1 MRVILYIFTNW
12 TNIERAWE
20 IKSYIVTLK
29 WVLICPG
36 IAGDCNTRNCTQLMS
51 CRVTNVPCDCSA
63 RKCEQLEE
71 TSNQVHGQVWEH
83 GANLLGYERQSPQQ
97 GPSHVSNG
105 FFHPLEVA
113 PEPTLQ
119 IGYDAVCTCS
129 LLPVIR

>member
-1 MRVILYIFTNW
+1 
-12 TNIERAWE
+12 
-20 IKSYIVTLK
+20 
-29 WVLICPG
+29 
-36 IAGDCNTRNCTQLMS
+36 MS

-119 IGYDAVCTCS
+119 IGYDAVYLQLASCHS
-129 LLPVIR
+129 LDLIIYCLLCGAVSEMKSE

>member
-1 MRVILYIFTNW
+1 M
-12 TNIERAWE
+12 
-20 IKSYIVTLK
+20 
-29 WVLICPG
+29 
-36 IAGDCNTRNCTQLMS
+36 
-51 CRVTNVPCDCSA
+51 PCDCFA

-71 TSNQVHGQVWEH
+71 TSSQVHGQVWEH
-83 GANLLGYERQSPQQ
+83 GGNLLGYERQSPQQ